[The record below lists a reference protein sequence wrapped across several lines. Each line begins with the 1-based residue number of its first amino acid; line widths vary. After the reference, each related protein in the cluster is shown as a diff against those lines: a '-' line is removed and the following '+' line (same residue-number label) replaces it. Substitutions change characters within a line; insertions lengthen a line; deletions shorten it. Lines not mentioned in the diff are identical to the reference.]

1 MGPWSSPRAAL
12 VPASRHPPIC
22 GCAQSP
28 RCLPSQYWVLSFVE
42 NAPKWTLAGFRWT
55 LHTFPSPPL
64 YSCSECPN
72 SQKLVPASRVR
83 GPLVLAGVSGS
94 GYVSLSCPYR
104 VRWPRRKRKAW
115 WGTAPSKAVKGPAT
129 VPQGLGPYRAFNG
142 KHCHCQVELRW
153 WLHCQPVGNLI
164 FLFFPVFFVFKTS
177 GQKVIIINYFNNY
190 YYK

>member
-1 MGPWSSPRAAL
+1 MRQGCPLSTSTLTLGVADVCISSKPKAEGKQRGFKKWVPGNTGSPRAAL

-42 NAPKWTLAGFRWT
+42 NAPKWSLAGLRWT

-83 GPLVLAGVSGS
+83 VPLVLAGVSGS

-104 VRWPRRKRKAW
+104 VRWPRRKKKAW
-115 WGTAPSKAVKGPAT
+115 WGTAPNKAVKGPAT
-129 VPQGLGPYRAFNG
+129 VPQGLGPL
-142 KHCHCQVELRW
+142 QSL
-153 WLHCQPVGNLI
+153 
-164 FLFFPVFFVFKTS
+164 
-177 GQKVIIINYFNNY
+177 
-190 YYK
+190 